1 MTVSRNKS
9 YEILIGVIYDFL
21 IAVDMNEEVDVEK
34 TMSDAFNVT
43 YADIDVLP
51 KEIAIQTIKNFQA
64 IVKTF
69 QAAMPTWRFERLN
82 RLIQAILLMSYANYT
97 YVKNIDKA
105 VVINI
110 AIKLAKRYGDANDY
124 KFVNAI
130 LDNVLK

>member
-34 TMSDAFNVT
+34 TMSDAFNVP

-51 KEIAIQTIKNFQA
+51 KEIAIQTIKNLQV

>member
-34 TMSDAFNVT
+34 TMSDAFNVP

-51 KEIAIQTIKNFQA
+51 KEIVIQTIKNFQA

>member
-21 IAVDMNEEVDVEK
+21 IAIDMNEEVDIEK
-34 TMSDAFNVT
+34 TMSDAFNMPYV
-43 YADIDVLP
+43 DIDVLP
-51 KEIAIQTIKNFQA
+51 KEIVIQTIKNFQA

-82 RLIQAILLMSYANYT
+82 RLIQAILLMSYANYF

-130 LDNVLK
+130 LDNILK

>member
-9 YEILIGVIYDFL
+9 YEILIGAIYDFL

-34 TMSDAFNVT
+34 TMSDAFNVP

-51 KEIAIQTIKNFQA
+51 KEIVIQTIKNFQA